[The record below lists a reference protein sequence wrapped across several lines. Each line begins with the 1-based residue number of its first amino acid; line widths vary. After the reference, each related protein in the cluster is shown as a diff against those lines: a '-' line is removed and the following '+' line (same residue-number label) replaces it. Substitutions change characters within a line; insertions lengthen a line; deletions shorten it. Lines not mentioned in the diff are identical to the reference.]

1 MSTVVEPAS
10 PQDPAAQVPIFSR
23 TATGLVRQV
32 SLFQQIIFN
41 LASSNALGQGLVFF
55 LSVVVLF
62 PRANI
67 YIALAVAAFASFF
80 VWTTFGL
87 LSGAIPRIGGDY
99 TINSRVLPPWL
110 ALGGNIGSF
119 MGGIFGVP
127 IFGYFMA
134 TFALSPALA
143 VIGGVTGNDTVT
155 KWSTYFGADHHTAV
169 FLVTMGVIVLMSV
182 LAYLGTRL
190 IMKVCTWLV
199 LIAAVGFA
207 IDVVILLLT
216 SHDSFVS
223 HVDQVAG
230 AGAYDKT
237 VAAADPNL
245 LPSKGGYDTHNTI
258 GAIYYALTIT
268 IYVYWGAY
276 LSSEFKGGG
285 RRKRQLT
292 AMWTAGI
299 GNALILMAVIAIFMS
314 TVGYDFFVSAFSG
327 NFEAPGSSGLGSA
340 GYVYFSSLVASND
353 LLVTLLALAFMG
365 WFLPACYTQAAMAQ
379 RAIMTWS
386 FDGLLPRRLAGVSP
400 TRHTPAPAIV
410 ATALV
415 SVPLAVW
422 ICYSDNFFQ
431 YFAIAAVSAYPSLV
445 LVGITATLIKR
456 RRPDLYVGSS
466 AEWRLGGIEG
476 LPVVGAICSLVG
488 AAAITLLFV
497 YHTEVGL
504 QYTTATAI
512 YLVGMFAVGAIW
524 WHVARAMRRGQGVD
538 LALAYKE
545 IPPE

>member
-143 VIGGVTGNDTVT
+143 VIGGVTGNDTVS
-155 KWSTYFGADHHTAV
+155 KWSTYFAADHHTAV

-466 AEWRLGGIEG
+466 AEWRLGGIEV

>member
-1 MSTVVEPAS
+1 M
-10 PQDPAAQVPIFSR
+10 
-23 TATGLVRQV
+23 
-32 SLFQQIIFN
+32 
-41 LASSNALGQGLVFF
+41 
-55 LSVVVLF
+55 
-62 PRANI
+62 
-67 YIALAVAAFASFF
+67 
-80 VWTTFGL
+80 
-87 LSGAIPRIGGDY
+87 
-99 TINSRVLPPWL
+99 
-110 ALGGNIGSF
+110 
-119 MGGIFGVP
+119 
-127 IFGYFMA
+127 
-134 TFALSPALA
+134 
-143 VIGGVTGNDTVT
+143 
-155 KWSTYFGADHHTAV
+155 
-169 FLVTMGVIVLMSV
+169 
-182 LAYLGTRL
+182 
-190 IMKVCTWLV
+190 
-199 LIAAVGFA
+199 
-207 IDVVILLLT
+207 
-216 SHDSFVS
+216 
-223 HVDQVAG
+223 
-230 AGAYDKT
+230 
-237 VAAADPNL
+237 AAADPNL

-299 GNALILMAVIAIFMS
+299 GNALILMAVIAIFMG

-400 TRHTPAPAIV
+400 TRHTPAPAIL

-466 AEWRLGGIEG
+466 AEWRLGGIEV
-476 LPVVGAICSLVG
+476 LPVVGVICSLVG

-512 YLVGMFAVGAIW
+512 YLVGMFGVGAIW